1 MKQTKEKL
9 RQVFENGDKP
19 NQQDFYDWQDSYWHK
34 DENIP
39 KEKIIGL
46 SENAG
51 LHKKYIAFFN
61 QYNTNY
67 PSVEIIENNLGTINW
82 VRISEGVQILYSNG
96 LFTNNTS
103 IFCNQIARDHLNE
116 YKFIFTKIDSFRIIL
131 NVYFNGILRD
141 YNNLVELIEKNL
153 DRRLAIEIKVYNQS
167 SGSGTVGSGNSSS
180 GMSSGSG
187 NSSGGSN
194 LSIGGSTIENYS
206 GGYSSDSGNTSIG
219 ETNL

>member
-39 KEKIIGL
+39 KEKIT
-46 SENAG
+46 G

-67 PSVEIIENNLGTINW
+67 PSVEIIENTLGIINW
-82 VRISEGVQILYSNG
+82 ARISEGIYVLYSNG

-103 IFCNQIARDHLNE
+103 VLCNQIARDHLNE
-116 YKFIFTKIDSFRIIL
+116 YKFIFTKIDSSNIIL
-131 NVYFNGILRD
+131 KVYFNGILKD

-153 DRRLAIEIKVYNQS
+153 DRRLAIEIKVYKQSAGSGTIGSGSSSNGFS
-167 SGSGTVGSGNSSS
+167 SGSGH
-180 GMSSGSG
+180 
-187 NSSGGSN
+187 SSGGSN

-206 GGYSSDSGNTSIG
+206 IGYSSDSSNTSIG
-219 ETNL
+219 EINLQ